1 MGKSNSNSK
10 ERWVAIVT
18 GVFSIAIAI
27 IYLILITVLDARGP
41 MLPPPSEALGVVE
54 VAFSDSFE
62 VVLQPYELPI
72 SRNFVEMI
80 HDGLGHSD
88 VVQLLAPLHPPS
100 LDLV

>member
-1 MGKSNSNSK
+1 MDPSTPKG
-10 ERWVAIVT
+10 RTLAIVT
-18 GVFSIAIAI
+18 GGFSILIAF
-27 IYLILITVLDARGP
+27 IYLLLVTILDARGP
-41 MLPPPSEALGVVE
+41 MLPPPPEALGVVE
-54 VAFSDSFE
+54 VAFYDPFA

-88 VVQLLAPLHPPS
+88 VEQLLARLHLPS